1 MKRHGFLVALLLV
14 VVSCGSPSET
24 ANVASKGGPKKDRR
38 ILYYDSAAVQ
48 SHSYLDRGKVEPYMS
63 LIYDIKTHD
72 DFLDASVRMVKG
84 TQVDTYL
91 WHIGNGAEP
100 PWNIPTDLLWDCFDS
115 YEQVNDIVIRAC
127 HEQGLEVWGSL
138 RMSDLHAAFRSRS
151 LEELDDVFKTQHPE
165 YLMAPMTDRRLPSEL
180 TEQRLWVSL
189 DYTHPEV
196 RQHRLDYIA
205 KTAARHDFDGY
216 ELDFNRMGIH
226 FPMGQGRQ
234 KAHLMTD
241 LMRQIRERLNAIGDE
256 RGRPYTLAVH
266 VMDSLET
273 NLEIGL
279 DVEAWARDGLVDVL
293 LVGLGYMPDQLAI
306 GQWVGLAGETGV
318 QVYPSINPNTMR
330 AGAWET
336 LRGEPLFRQGMR
348 AYADYYLDQGAD
360 GIYLFN
366 FRHEPTQPLT
376 EEEFEGVLS
385 ELGERETMAGKDKVY
400 AINPTAHS
408 GGPFYHG
415 SEPALLP
422 IVLDRVE
429 RKLRFH
435 LGPAAEDSQASLR
448 LSVFTAK
455 AGKGTTLW
463 ARLNH
468 TLLPEPEREGDWFH
482 YEVPAGV
489 ARSGM
494 NEVGLISDVPAA
506 GPFAGLIGPPNA
518 DPAEFLKQAF
528 GRVKNVIQRD
538 QDPVVVHQVFLEIG
552 YLKVQ

>member
-1 MKRHGFLVALLLV
+1 
-14 VVSCGSPSET
+14 
-24 ANVASKGGPKKDRR
+24 
-38 ILYYDSAAVQ
+38 
-48 SHSYLDRGKVEPYMS
+48 
-63 LIYDIKTHD
+63 
-72 DFLDASVRMVKG
+72 
-84 TQVDTYL
+84 
-91 WHIGNGAEP
+91 
-100 PWNIPTDLLWDCFDS
+100 
-115 YEQVNDIVIRAC
+115 
-127 HEQGLEVWGSL
+127 
-138 RMSDLHAAFRSRS
+138 
-151 LEELDDVFKTQHPE
+151 
-165 YLMAPMTDRRLPSEL
+165 
-180 TEQRLWVSL
+180 
-189 DYTHPEV
+189 
-196 RQHRLDYIA
+196 
-205 KTAARHDFDGY
+205 
-216 ELDFNRMGIH
+216 MGIH

-234 KAHLMTD
+234 KAHLITD

-279 DVEAWARDGLVDVL
+279 DVEAWAREGLVDVL

-306 GQWVGLAGETGV
+306 GQWVRLAGETGV

-336 LRGEPLFRQGMR
+336 LRGKPLFREGMR

-366 FRHEPTQPLT
+366 FRHEPTQRLT

-385 ELGERETMAGKDKVY
+385 ELGAPETMAGKDKVY

-422 IVLDRVE
+422 IILDRVE
-429 RKLRFH
+429 RKLRLH
-435 LGPAAEDSQASLR
+435 LGPAADDAQASLR
-448 LSVFTAK
+448 LSIFTAK
-455 AGKGTTLW
+455 AGKGTILW

-468 TLLPEPEREGDWFH
+468 TLLPEPERDGDWFH
-482 YEVPAGV
+482 FQVPAGV
-489 ARSGM
+489 ARSGV
-494 NEVGLISDVPAA
+494 NEVGLISNVPAA

-528 GRVKNVIQRD
+528 GRVKNVIQPD
-538 QDPVVVHQVFLEIG
+538 QEPVVVHQIFLEISYPG
-552 YLKVQ
+552 K